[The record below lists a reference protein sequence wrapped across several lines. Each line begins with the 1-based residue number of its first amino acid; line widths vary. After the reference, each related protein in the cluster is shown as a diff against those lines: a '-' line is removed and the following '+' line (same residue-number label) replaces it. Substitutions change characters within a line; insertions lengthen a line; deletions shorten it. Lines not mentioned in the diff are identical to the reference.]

1 MATDEIDFVTL
12 FLKLHNYM
20 VLPWSPSKSFLLMA
34 PKRPEGLIHF
44 FASKTWTLKMSDLE
58 ICLYFLS
65 TYTCISKVLER
76 LLFKELVLIGVAKSW
91 STDEIIH
98 HGSYK
103 WIIVLEKWIICS
115 APLAIERIKILGAV
129 LELPARQQCQFS
141 PLTVKMGQIGWMGSS
156 V

>member
-12 FLKLHNYM
+12 FLNLHNYM

-34 PKRPEGLIHF
+34 PKRPEDLIHF

-98 HGSYK
+98 HGNYK
-103 WIIVLEKWIICS
+103 WIIMLEKCGRPNLNVFHLKWIICT
-115 APLAIERIKILGAV
+115 LGNWKNQNPGGRFGAT
-129 LELPARQQCQFS
+129 S
-141 PLTVKMGQIGWMGSS
+141 
-156 V
+156 

>member
-1 MATDEIDFVTL
+1 MARNEIDFITL

-20 VLPWSPSKSFLLMA
+20 ELPWSPSKSFLLMA

-103 WIIVLEKWIICS
+103 WIIMLEKCGRPNLNVFHLNWIIGTHGNWKNQNPWS
-115 APLAIERIKILGAV
+115 PFGAT
-129 LELPARQQCQFS
+129 S
-141 PLTVKMGQIGWMGSS
+141 
-156 V
+156 